1 MTYEEALRL
10 LKEIHDVDLL
20 NVESIAINPYL
31 QALETAMKA
40 IEYHKAKK
48 PESDYAEFFA
58 EGNNVR
64 RKWFYTCPS
73 CGNELDTEGKYC
85 KDCGQKILWEDKN
98 GNAAD

>member
-1 MTYEEALRL
+1 MTNDEALRL

-40 IEYHKAKK
+40 IEYRKAKK
-48 PESDYAEFFA
+48 PESDYVEFFA

-64 RKWFYTCPS
+64 RKWYYTCPS
-73 CGNELDTEGKYC
+73 CGNELKPDHDYC
-85 KDCGQKILWEDKN
+85 NCGQRILWEDEN
-98 GNAAD
+98 GNVAD

>member
-31 QALETAMKA
+31 QALETAICA
-40 IEYHKAKK
+40 IYKQIAKK
-48 PESDYAEFFA
+48 PEADYVEFFA

-73 CGNELDTEGKYC
+73 CGNELDTESRYC
-85 KDCGQKILWEDKN
+85 KDCGQKILWEGKN